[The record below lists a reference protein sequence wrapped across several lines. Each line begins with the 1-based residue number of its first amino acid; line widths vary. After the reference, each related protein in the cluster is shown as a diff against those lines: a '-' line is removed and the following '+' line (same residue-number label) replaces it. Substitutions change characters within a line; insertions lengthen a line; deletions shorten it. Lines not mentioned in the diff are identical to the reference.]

1 MPEAPNC
8 QEMVELVHQ
17 LTILSLVKENV
28 PFNKGGQLAGLKKE
42 VGGRGS
48 WEEVGGGCR
57 RWENEGATGEG
68 DEQKKGVML
77 RAWSKLWRKGK
88 RRHATFKPNQPF

>member
-42 VGGRGS
+42 VGGQGR
-48 WEEVGGGCR
+48 WEEVGRGSR
-57 RWENEGATGEG
+57 KWENGGAAGEEE
-68 DEQKKGVML
+68 EQKKCILLGAGNIFG
-77 RAWSKLWRKGK
+77 REDK
-88 RRHATFKPNQPF
+88 RGHAT

>member
-42 VGGRGS
+42 VGGQGR
-48 WEEVGGGCR
+48 
-57 RWENEGATGEG
+57 
-68 DEQKKGVML
+68 
-77 RAWSKLWRKGK
+77 
-88 RRHATFKPNQPF
+88 